1 VDCVVDAGGGSL
13 WCAADG
19 AAVGS
24 SEAEF
29 LVEEVL
35 VIVAVRGK
43 AVFLVVRDSVS
54 AVCVGVAVCIA
65 VVRFN
70 ETLVSKGCHT
80 VLEVVNEAG
89 LARVLAEVVAD
100 SMVEVVGCLRAV
112 LYPIMYATAHSV
124 PFGSRTN
131 VSVMHSWHA
140 VG

>member
-100 SMVEVVGCLRAV
+100 SMVDVVGCLLVV

>member
-1 VDCVVDAGGGSL
+1 M

-35 VIVAVRGK
+35 VIVAVRGNIVAVRGK

-100 SMVEVVGCLRAV
+100 SMVDVVGCLLVV

-124 PFGSRTN
+124 PVGSRTN

>member
-1 VDCVVDAGGGSL
+1 MDCVVDAGGGSL

-43 AVFLVVRDSVS
+43 TVFLVVRASVS

-100 SMVEVVGCLRAV
+100 SMVDVVGCLLVV

-124 PFGSRTN
+124 PVGSRTN

>member
-100 SMVEVVGCLRAV
+100 SMVEVVGCLLAV

>member
-1 VDCVVDAGGGSL
+1 M

-100 SMVEVVGCLRAV
+100 SMVDVVGCLLVV
-112 LYPIMYATAHSV
+112 LYPIMYVTAHSV

>member
-1 VDCVVDAGGGSL
+1 MDCVVDAGGGSL

-100 SMVEVVGCLRAV
+100 SMVDVVGCLLVV

>member
-1 VDCVVDAGGGSL
+1 MDCVVDAGGGSL

-43 AVFLVVRDSVS
+43 TVFLVVRNSVS

-100 SMVEVVGCLRAV
+100 SMVDVVGCLLVV

>member
-1 VDCVVDAGGGSL
+1 M
-13 WCAADG
+13 WCAVDG

-35 VIVAVRGK
+35 VIVAMRGK
-43 AVFLVVRDSVS
+43 VVVLVVRDSVS

-65 VVRFN
+65 VVRLN
-70 ETLVSKGCHT
+70 ETLVSKGCDT
-80 VLEVVNEAG
+80 ALEVVNEAG
-89 LARVLAEVVAD
+89 LAEVVAD
-100 SMVEVVGCLRAV
+100 SMVDVVGCLLVV